1 MGLGKYV
8 TVFAE
13 NDIDLRAL
21 RHLTE
26 DDLKSLGLSLGHRRI
41 LLAAAADL
49 PSGDLEE
56 TVGKPTEPS
65 TPPAQIAE
73 RRQLTVLFS
82 DLVGSTE
89 LAQGLDPEDLRELIR
104 LYQDAVAGVVARYG
118 GYVAN
123 FVGDGIVAYFGWPRA
138 DEDQALQ
145 AVRAGLA
152 VVSAVRLLKMER
164 APELHARVGIAS
176 GQVVVGD
183 LESAGVTQAGVISG
197 ETPNLAA
204 RIQTAASEDQV
215 VIAGLTRQLIGA
227 AFDLDKLG
235 DRPLKGIAGPVPLW
249 RVLRE
254 RSLQTRF
261 EARAGQLT
269 AFVGRDQEVALL
281 LERWQRAVAGEG
293 QLVLLSGEAGV
304 GKSRIVQTLREQL
317 AETPHRRMRLQCSP
331 YHTASALHPLI
342 VHLEH
347 AAGFEVNDPIDRR
360 LDKLEALLRQGT
372 NDIASVAPLVAELL
386 LLPAAE
392 RYGPLQLTPE
402 QRKERTLNALIEQ
415 ALGVAAH
422 EPVLM
427 VLEDAHWIDPTTREL
442 IGQTIDRI
450 AGHPVLLLVTHR
462 PEFEFEWTRHP
473 NATVLTVNRLSKRQG
488 ANFVRAVPGG
498 ESLPDN
504 VVADIVGR
512 TDGVPLY
519 IEEMTRSIA
528 EAGTSS
534 SSTQIPET
542 LQGSLL
548 ARLDRL
554 GVDAKEIAQIAATIG
569 REFDRSLLCMIA
581 DKPEK
586 EVGAALDRL
595 AASQIVLPGGSLRG
609 GGFLFRHA
617 LIQEAAYQSLLLS
630 RRRQYHKRI
639 AEILDSRFPE
649 IATAQPELIAQHYTA
664 SGLPECAVPHW
675 LAAAR
680 RAMER
685 YANLEAIAHAQR
697 GLEQSV
703 GCIRRSRDGRTD
715 DGAHSRIGYCAT
727 T

>member
-1 MGLGKYV
+1 MAHLIVNWLEGLGLGKYV

-26 DDLKSLGLSLGHRRI
+26 EDLKSLGLSLGHRRI

-56 TVGKPTEPS
+56 TDGKPTEPS
-65 TPPAQIAE
+65 TPSAQIAE

-138 DEDQALQ
+138 DEDQAVQ

-152 VVSAVRLLKMER
+152 VVAAVRLLKMER

-235 DRPLKGIAGPVPLW
+235 DRPLKGIAEPVPLW

-261 EARAGQLT
+261 EARAGELT

-293 QLVLLSGEAGV
+293 QLVLLSGEAGI

-342 VHLEH
+342 AHLEH
-347 AAGFEVNDPIDRR
+347 AAGFETNDPIDRR
-360 LDKLEALLRQGT
+360 LDKLEALLRRGT

-442 IGQTIDRI
+442 IGQT
-450 AGHPVLLLVTHR
+450 HR
-462 PEFEFEWTRHP
+462 PHRRP
-473 NATVLTVNRLSKRQG
+473 
-488 ANFVRAVPGG
+488 PGPAPG
-498 ESLPDN
+498 DAS
-504 VVADIVGR
+504 
-512 TDGVPLY
+512 
-519 IEEMTRSIA
+519 
-528 EAGTSS
+528 
-534 SSTQIPET
+534 
-542 LQGSLL
+542 
-548 ARLDRL
+548 AR
-554 GVDAKEIAQIAATIG
+554 V
-569 REFDRSLLCMIA
+569 RSLNGRAI
-581 DKPEK
+581 P
-586 EVGAALDRL
+586 
-595 AASQIVLPGGSLRG
+595 
-609 GGFLFRHA
+609 
-617 LIQEAAYQSLLLS
+617 
-630 RRRQYHKRI
+630 
-639 AEILDSRFPE
+639 
-649 IATAQPELIAQHYTA
+649 TQPC
-664 SGLPECAVPHW
+664 SP
-675 LAAAR
+675 
-680 RAMER
+680 
-685 YANLEAIAHAQR
+685 
-697 GLEQSV
+697 S
-703 GCIRRSRDGRTD
+703 
-715 DGAHSRIGYCAT
+715 IG
-727 T
+727 